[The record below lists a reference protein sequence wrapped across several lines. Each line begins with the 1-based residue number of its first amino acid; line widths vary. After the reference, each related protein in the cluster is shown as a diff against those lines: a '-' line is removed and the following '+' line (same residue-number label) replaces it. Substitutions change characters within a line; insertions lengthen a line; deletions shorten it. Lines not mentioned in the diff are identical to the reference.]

1 MTFSTLALV
10 TALGLLGPLLAA
22 KRSWHLPLILGPM
35 LAGVVFGA
43 TGFRVLDATEPTFAF
58 LADIGFAIVMFVAG
72 THVPVRDPAVR
83 SALGSGAIRAAAVG
97 VIAAVL
103 GTALAA
109 AFDTGHAALYA
120 VLMASSS
127 AAVVLPVIND
137 NHLTGKPV
145 LALTAQVAIADTV
158 CVVALPLVIDPPTAG
173 RAALGALAVGGAAFV
188 LYLLLRWSEN
198 SGLRDR
204 LEVFSEQREFALQL
218 RISLV
223 ALFLLAAIATTMHVS
238 VMLAGFA
245 LGLAVSSVGEP
256 RRMAAQLFALGEG
269 FLAPLFF
276 VWLGARVNLRDL
288 VEHPSFILLGLALG
302 FGAIGAHV
310 AMRFAGLP
318 IPLGVLAAAQIGV
331 PVAAVTVGEQLHLFA
346 AGEGAA
352 LILGALVTIGGV
364 SLAAGPAASSA
375 ATAPPG
381 PASPGARPAHPS

>member
-173 RAALGALAVGGAAFV
+173 RAAIGALAVGGAAFV

-204 LEVFSEQREFALQL
+204 LEAFSEQREFALQL

-245 LGLAVSSVGEP
+245 LGLAVSSVG
-256 RRMAAQLFALGEG
+256 
-269 FLAPLFF
+269 
-276 VWLGARVNLRDL
+276 
-288 VEHPSFILLGLALG
+288 
-302 FGAIGAHV
+302 
-310 AMRFAGLP
+310 
-318 IPLGVLAAAQIGV
+318 
-331 PVAAVTVGEQLHLFA
+331 
-346 AGEGAA
+346 
-352 LILGALVTIGGV
+352 
-364 SLAAGPAASSA
+364 
-375 ATAPPG
+375 
-381 PASPGARPAHPS
+381 SPGGWRRSSSRSVRGSSRRCSSSGWAPG